1 MQYDSPDS
9 PQSLDKHVKAYKGNS
24 LYDFDNSILLNWYPR
39 RILQLTSSRG
49 SLLELG
55 LGHGI
60 STPLFSKVFSRHV
73 VVEGSPSVI
82 KHFQKTNQ
90 DCSAKIIEALFENF
104 TSEHMFDLIVMGFV
118 LEHVKNPNILLRQ
131 FGRFL
136 TKGGSIFIAVP
147 NAEAMNR
154 RLGAFMGVLSD
165 MTELSQQD
173 QEFGHR
179 RYYTCA
185 TLRSELIDAGLK
197 IKKLEGI
204 YMKPFTTRQMLSLQL
219 PQSVLN
225 ALCEIGIDYPEL
237 SLGLLAE
244 ATVN

>member
-1 MQYDSPDS
+1 
-9 PQSLDKHVKAYKGNS
+9 
-24 LYDFDNSILLNWYPR
+24 
-39 RILQLTSSRG
+39 
-49 SLLELG
+49 
-55 LGHGI
+55 
-60 STPLFSKVFSRHV
+60 
-73 VVEGSPSVI
+73 
-82 KHFQKTNQ
+82 
-90 DCSAKIIEALFENF
+90 
-104 TSEHMFDLIVMGFV
+104 
-118 LEHVKNPNILLRQ
+118 
-131 FGRFL
+131 
-136 TKGGSIFIAVP
+136 
-147 NAEAMNR
+147 
-154 RLGAFMGVLSD
+154 MGVLSD